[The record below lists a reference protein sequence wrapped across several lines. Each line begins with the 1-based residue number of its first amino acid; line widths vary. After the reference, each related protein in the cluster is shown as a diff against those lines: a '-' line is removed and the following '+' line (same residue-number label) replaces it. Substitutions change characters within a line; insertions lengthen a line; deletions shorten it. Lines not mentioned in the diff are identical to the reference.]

1 MTEMTP
7 KGLARKITKLR
18 ATRPITAGYERT
30 LVIRG
35 VWKSE
40 GVWYKS
46 QKEHWL
52 GWLSEYDGPGAY
64 DRKTR
69 RGRSAQ
75 FVYNH
80 INCPP
85 MLLWLAEA
93 VAVPKARVLAAKRSA
108 LATCKT
114 RGGHCAAIRKII
126 PWQAIEEQIR
136 QF

>member
-1 MTEMTP
+1 MTEITP
-7 KGLARKITKLR
+7 KQLARKIAKLSVK
-18 ATRPITAGYERT
+18 RPITAGYERT
-30 LVIRG
+30 LAIRG
-35 VWKSE
+35 VWSPE
-40 GVWYKS
+40 GVWYTS

-93 VAVPKARVLAAKRSA
+93 IGVPKATVLVAKRSA

-114 RGGHCAAIRKII
+114 RGGHCAAIRGII
-126 PWQAIEEQIR
+126 PWQAIEERIR
-136 QF
+136 QT